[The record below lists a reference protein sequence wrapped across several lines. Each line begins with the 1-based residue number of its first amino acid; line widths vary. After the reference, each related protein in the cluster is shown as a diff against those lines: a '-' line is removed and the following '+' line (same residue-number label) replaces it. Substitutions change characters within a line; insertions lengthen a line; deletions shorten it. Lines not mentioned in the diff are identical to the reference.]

1 MTTVTARP
9 AQALSGLRSRLPA
22 LSNPLRPLLLA
33 AAGSARLQRVVTGL
47 PVSRAVVRRYVPGA
61 GQDAVIEATRAILAS
76 GRAISID
83 HLGED
88 TSDPAQAEA
97 TVQAY
102 LELLEAFGRLDA
114 PRHGA
119 VPALEVS
126 LKLSALGQF
135 IPEVGHDLALTNARR
150 ICRAAENVGA
160 WVNVDAEDHTT
171 TDSTLAIVREL
182 RMDHPDVATVLQA
195 YLRRTED
202 DCRALAVAGS
212 RIRLCKGAYAE
223 PADVA
228 YQQSQEVDASYQRC
242 LEVLFT
248 GEGYPMVASHDP
260 AMIEAGLA
268 LAERLGKSREAY
280 EFQMLYGIRD
290 DEQRRLAA
298 AGHTVRVYTPYG
310 DQWYGYFMR
319 RLAERPAN
327 LLFFARSLI
336 GR

>member
-1 MTTVTARP
+1 MTTTSPTGTVTRHRT
-9 AQALSGLRSRLPA
+9 LRLPV
-22 LSNPLRPLLLA
+22 LTNPLRPLLLA

-47 PVSRAVVRRYVPGA
+47 PVSRAVVKRYVPGA
-61 GQDAVIEATRAILAS
+61 GQDAVVAATREILAS

-102 LELLEAFGRLDA
+102 LDLLEAFGRLDA
-114 PRHGA
+114 PARDG
-119 VPALEVS
+119 VPQLEVS

-150 ICRAAENVGA
+150 VAKAAEAVGA

-171 TDSTLAIVREL
+171 TDSTLAIVAEL
-182 RMDHPDVATVLQA
+182 RVDHPSVATVLQA
-195 YLRRTED
+195 YLRRTEA
-202 DCRALAVAGS
+202 DCRALATAGS

-228 YQQSQEVDASYQRC
+228 FQKGHEVDASYQRC
-242 LEVLFT
+242 LEILFE

-260 AMIEAGLA
+260 AMIETGLA
-268 LAERLGKSREAY
+268 LAERTGAAPDAY

>member
-1 MTTVTARP
+1 
-9 AQALSGLRSRLPA
+9 
-22 LSNPLRPLLLA
+22 
-33 AAGSARLQRVVTGL
+33 VVTGL

-61 GQDAVIEATRAILAS
+61 GQDAVVEATRQILAS

-88 TSDPAQAEA
+88 TSDPSQAEA

-102 LELLEAFGRLDA
+102 LDLLEAFGRLDV
-114 PRHGA
+114 PRDRA

-182 RMDHPDVATVLQA
+182 RMDHPEVATVLQA

-202 DCRALAVAGS
+202 DCRALAGPGS

-228 YQQSQEVDASYQRC
+228 YQQGHEVDASYRRC
-242 LEVLFT
+242 LEILFA

-268 LAERLGKSREAY
+268 LAGRSSKSKDAY

-290 DEQRRLAA
+290 DEQRRLAG